1 MVFDT
6 RTVDTMKESL
16 AHYFEISCEELVEF
30 IKEAADNTQAK
41 SRGLFNADIFTE
53 ELDAF
58 LENIEV
64 TEQINGVMCFHF
76 SKGNILYDKE
86 TKDTEIVPFEESID
100 TYMAREVFP
109 HVPDAKAFFEEN
121 LGAKKPVIKTGAEIP
136 FTRHFYKYQQPA
148 PSEELETKFMELER
162 SVSERV
168 SKLFE

>member
-64 TEQINGVMCFHF
+64 TEQINGVMWYN
-76 SKGNILYDKE
+76 SKN
-86 TKDTEIVPFEESID
+86 
-100 TYMAREVFP
+100 
-109 HVPDAKAFFEEN
+109 
-121 LGAKKPVIKTGAEIP
+121 
-136 FTRHFYKYQQPA
+136 
-148 PSEELETKFMELER
+148 
-162 SVSERV
+162 
-168 SKLFE
+168 

>member
-76 SKGNILYDKE
+76 SRRITDDDNPIIRVADDAIL
-86 TKDTEIVPFEESID
+86 
-100 TYMAREVFP
+100 
-109 HVPDAKAFFEEN
+109 
-121 LGAKKPVIKTGAEIP
+121 
-136 FTRHFYKYQQPA
+136 
-148 PSEELETKFMELER
+148 PSEYIQ
-162 SVSERV
+162 SVE
-168 SKLFE
+168 KITLDMLYA